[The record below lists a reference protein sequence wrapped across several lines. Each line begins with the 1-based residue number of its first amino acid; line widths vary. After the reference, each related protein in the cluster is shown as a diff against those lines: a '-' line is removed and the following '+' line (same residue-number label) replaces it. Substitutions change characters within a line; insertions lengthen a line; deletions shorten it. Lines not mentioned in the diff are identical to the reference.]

1 MNSLSEQEILAEVGR
16 RLQRTRLSQNVTQQQ
31 LAKRAGV
38 APRTVSA
45 AEGGEDIRLST
56 LVRLLRALG
65 RLGGIDALL
74 PAPQVS
80 PLELVERRGK
90 QRKRARGSRGNRR
103 EDGRDG

>member
-1 MNSLSEQEILAEVGR
+1 MNSLTEHEILIEIGR

-31 LAKRAGV
+31 LARRAGV
-38 APRTVSA
+38 SPRTVSA
-45 AEGGEDIRLST
+45 AESGEDIRLST

-65 RLGGIDALL
+65 RLGGIDALI

-90 QRKRARGSRGNRR
+90 QRQRARGARQGR
-103 EDGRDG
+103 RDG